1 MTIALTYIALALALV
16 FVAMFMALN
25 PKGTL

>member
-16 FVAMFMALN
+16 FVVMFMALN

>member
-1 MTIALTYIALALALV
+1 MTIALAYIAVALALV